1 MKLLIPFSFI
11 YYLIISLR
19 DFFYRSRIFKGHA
32 LDARVISVGNLTW
45 GGTGKTPATL
55 FILDV
60 LLQRGK
66 KAAILIRGYGKD
78 EPRLLLSL
86 ATGVPV
92 FVGSD
97 RVRNGREAIIQHSV
111 DTLLLDDGFQYRRL
125 KRDLDIVCI
134 DATNPFGNG
143 WMIPAGIMREGLNS
157 LKKADIFL
165 ITKVDLIS
173 DQHSLQDLET
183 RLRTINP
190 MALIVK
196 SIHKVGHIYKLS
208 DGQLVDIEYLKDKN
222 LGLISAIGNPR
233 SFEKTVSMLGLR
245 FGKHFMFRDHYWYT
259 EKDLKRIKDYC
270 TTHEID
276 AILTTEKDA
285 VRLQGIKDKEWKIGI
300 FVVAIKL
307 QAIENEQLF
316 HDRLFR
322 IYNT

>member
-19 DFFYRSRIFKGHA
+19 DFFYRSRIFKRYA
-32 LDARVISVGNLTW
+32 LGAKVISIGNLTW

-55 FILDV
+55 FILDR

-66 KAAILIRGYGKD
+66 KVAILIRGYGKD
-78 EPRLLLSL
+78 APRLLLSL
-86 ATGVPV
+86 STGVPV
-92 FVGSD
+92 FSGSD
-97 RVRNGREAIIQHSV
+97 RVKTGHEAIIQHSV

-125 KRDLDIVCI
+125 ERDLDIVCI
-134 DATNPFGNG
+134 DSTNPFGNG

-173 DQHSLQDLET
+173 GQRSLQDLEA
-183 RLRTINP
+183 RLKEINP
-190 MALIVK
+190 RALIVK

-245 FGKHFMFRDHYWYT
+245 FEKHFMFRDHYWYT

-270 TTHEID
+270 ATHEID
-276 AILTTEKDA
+276 TILTTEKDA

-300 FVVAIKL
+300 FVLTIKL
-307 QAIENEQLF
+307 QVIENEQLF
-316 HDRLFR
+316 YNRLFR
-322 IYNT
+322 IYST